1 LENTTNLLLKT
12 YGEIDNPSFLEYRK
26 SLNDD
31 VDSNM
36 TKIDTFAGTT
46 NALLA
51 GLIKGEANGVAELD
65 GTGRVPATQ
74 LPSYVDDVLEY
85 ATFSTLPVTGESG
98 KIYITIDDNLTFR
111 WSGVVY
117 ANISS
122 SLALGNTADS
132 AFRGDYGSIAY
143 SHSQVAHAPSDS
155 TANDTDA
162 NLKDR
167 ANHTGTQTSSTISD
181 FLSSV
186 MDSVLTGL
194 ITNTNSAIVA
204 TDNVLSALG
213 KLQKQITD
221 HLVDTIKH
229 ITATERVNWG
239 SAFTHSETIHDK
251 TFVGLG
257 NVDNTTDLLKPVSTL
272 QQTAL
277 DGKVDDSQVL
287 TDVPVGAL
295 FTDNDTVYEHPA
307 THSADILVDGT
318 TNKVYTAAEKT
329 KLGGISGTNT
339 GDQDLSGKQNLV
351 PATGQLAQFDMQ
363 GQVEGS
369 GSSVISILSVVATKV
384 DKVTGKSLVLDT
396 EITKLGGVADGAEV
410 NVQSDWNAVSGDA
423 QILNKPAPSSGKR
436 TSRFVIGIS
445 TAGWTASDCDYLCDG
460 TADQVEINAAIT
472 ALPANGGEIVIL
484 DGTYNITAKINVN
497 KSNVSIRGNG
507 NATILKRMYN
517 SAVDEGIISLT
528 SVNYCKISNLQ
539 IDGNKVA
546 YTSYDNR
553 GIYLSSSSDNTITGN
568 TCSSNTGYSISL
580 SSSSNN
586 IITGNTCSS
595 NGTGIYLYSSN
606 DNTITGNTCSSNGTG
621 IRLSSSSDNNITGNT
636 CSSNTDYSIYL
647 SSSSNNYNLISS
659 NQCMGKAVVIS
670 GGTSNTN
677 VNNKF
682 E

>member
-1 LENTTNLLLKT
+1 MENTTNLLLKT

-329 KLGGISGTNT
+329 KLGG
-339 GDQDLSGKQNLV
+339 
-351 PATGQLAQFDMQ
+351 
-363 GQVEGS
+363 
-369 GSSVISILSVVATKV
+369 
-384 DKVTGKSLVLDT
+384 
-396 EITKLGGVADGAEV
+396 VADGAEV